1 MEDGV
6 PLKEFTD
13 IEKTEHDDIDDA
25 ENGECDK
32 HRGSYHFSTSLI
44 KKRGFNS
51 IHQVCQKNIK
61 YNKKVSLSKTK
72 KFLSISINKIQ

>member
-51 IHQVCQKNIK
+51 IHQVCHKNFI
-61 YNKKVSLSKTK
+61 NKKVSLSKSK
-72 KFLSISINKIQ
+72 SKNIVCKFS